1 MALKS
6 VVERKADL
14 DRHLPMID
22 LVVNDV
28 TTRLD
33 NFKPTQVM
41 DTLAS
46 FLDGIFDS
54 LVSAFIGSSGKFD
67 FFIDVITHN
76 NVTIAWNSSS
86 LKHSLQA
93 C

>member
-1 MALKS
+1 MAHQS
-6 VVERKADL
+6 VFERKADL

-22 LVVNDV
+22 LVVNDM

-46 FLDGIFDS
+46 FLDSIFDS
-54 LVSAFIGSSGKFD
+54 LVSAYLGSSGNFD
-67 FFIDVITHN
+67 FFIDVVTHN
-76 NVTIAWNSSS
+76 IDTIA
-86 LKHSLQA
+86 
-93 C
+93 